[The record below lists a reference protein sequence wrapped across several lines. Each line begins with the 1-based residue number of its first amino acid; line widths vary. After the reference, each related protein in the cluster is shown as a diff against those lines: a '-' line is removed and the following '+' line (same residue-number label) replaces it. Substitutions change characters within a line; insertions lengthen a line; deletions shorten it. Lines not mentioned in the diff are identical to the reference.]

1 MEKNTYT
8 EMDGY
13 LYPYLILPEEKNVE
27 VGFCGQRRKEF
38 LKKHRKELYY
48 TLLSGG
54 KLNQHLADVDKQAND
69 MFEQLVQYLA
79 EKEGITENLKANSP
93 MEWVQK
99 MNNIYSR
106 ARDVIYSEII
116 NI

>member
-48 TLLSGG
+48 TLLSGV
-54 KLNQHLADVDKQAND
+54 K
-69 MFEQLVQYLA
+69 
-79 EKEGITENLKANSP
+79 
-93 MEWVQK
+93 
-99 MNNIYSR
+99 
-106 ARDVIYSEII
+106 
-116 NI
+116 